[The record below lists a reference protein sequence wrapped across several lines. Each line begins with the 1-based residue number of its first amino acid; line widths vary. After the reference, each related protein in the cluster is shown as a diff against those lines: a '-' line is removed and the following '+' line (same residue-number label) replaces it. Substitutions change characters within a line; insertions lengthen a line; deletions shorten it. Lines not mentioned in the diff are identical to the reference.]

1 MLTRVGWFSSSALQV
16 QECYELSAEYETDR
30 EEARIAELGAKLTSL
45 CKPSRL
51 FNFWFPVIGVG
62 IAAVIVTVLTGQSI
76 SIRFICR
83 CLYLIV
89 F

>member
-1 MLTRVGWFSSSALQV
+1 V

-51 FNFWFPVIGVG
+51 FNFSFPVIGVG
-62 IAAVIVTVLTGQSI
+62 IAAVIVTVL
-76 SIRFICR
+76 
-83 CLYLIV
+83 
-89 F
+89 